1 MKSGVSYL
9 TLGIGLLTGPLFAY
23 GQTPSPT
30 FVAQA
35 PVTVPPSGVLVTQ
48 PPAPVPV
55 PPSGVLVTPRT
66 IERHAVTTVPVKTAQ
81 TVRIAKRATP
91 ITMRRHVVHWRPAA
105 RRETARR
112 ETITRTPT
120 VDQSIAATP
129 SVVSTA
135 AEEPRND
142 GIGYEFFLSQ
152 FGKAKE
158 AK

>member
-55 PPSGVLVTPRT
+55 PPSGVLVTPPT

-91 ITMRRHVVHWRPAA
+91 ITMRRHVVHWRPARSA
-105 RRETARR
+105 RDDYADPDRR
-112 ETITRTPT
+112 SKHSGHT
-120 VDQSIAATP
+120 
-129 SVVSTA
+129 
-135 AEEPRND
+135 
-142 GIGYEFFLSQ
+142 
-152 FGKAKE
+152 FGR
-158 AK
+158 